1 VGKEWGIQAT
11 GHILIGSQK
20 VVQKYTILA
29 GPVGQ
34 EWGKSVVFLA
44 TRLFSGGYTVI
55 QKWHKGVTDWLK
67 GWAELMQRVGISENG
82 ILGRVHKEYTKS
94 THFKEQPPRRWH
106 GLSRHR
112 TQRATATTRLP
123 QQRP

>member
-1 VGKEWGIQAT
+1 VPSEP
-11 GHILIGSQK
+11 
-20 VVQKYTILA
+20 
-29 GPVGQ
+29 PVLVRQ

-82 ILGRVHKEYTKS
+82 IQGMVD
-94 THFKEQPPRRWH
+94 Q
-106 GLSRHR
+106 
-112 TQRATATTRLP
+112 
-123 QQRP
+123 